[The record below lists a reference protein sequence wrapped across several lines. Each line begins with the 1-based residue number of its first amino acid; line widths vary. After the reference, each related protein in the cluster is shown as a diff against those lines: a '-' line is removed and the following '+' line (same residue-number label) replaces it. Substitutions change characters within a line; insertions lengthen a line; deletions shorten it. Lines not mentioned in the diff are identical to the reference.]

1 MNPFKINSAS
11 DREVDGTISFITG
24 DLSIDNNNI
33 GEKELPERLPILP
46 LKDTVV
52 LHGISLPISVGRKE

>member
-11 DREVDGTISFITG
+11 DREVEGTISFITG

-33 GEKELPERLPILP
+33 DEKELPEKLPILP

-52 LHGISLPISVGRKE
+52 FPGITLPI